1 MEAHF
6 FPRFL
11 PDNRHFLY
19 MKGAAPGMRAVFVGD
34 LEAAPDAQSNT
45 PILSTDYGV
54 AVAQAGPGAPPMVLF
69 LRDSTLV
76 AQQFDMRA
84 LALTGEPV
92 AVADQVAGMLNTA
105 IAHVSAS
112 RTGALVY
119 RTVTGNNRQ
128 LTWFNRQGD
137 VVGRPGE
144 RAPFGTMKVSPD
156 GTRAVVVR
164 RSAATGQLG
173 PVDRRSGQR
182 CSTRFTFDPGRTRSP
197 SGRQTAAPSPG
208 RRSRQQARHLSQV
221 R

>member
-1 MEAHF
+1 
-6 FPRFL
+6 
-11 PDNRHFLY
+11 
-19 MKGAAPGMRAVFVGD
+19 
-34 LEAAPDAQSNT
+34 
-45 PILSTDYGV
+45 
-54 AVAQAGPGAPPMVLF
+54 MVLF

-144 RAPFGTMKVSPD
+144 RAPYGTMKVSPD

-164 RSAATGQLG
+164 TIRGNRATRTCGSSIWSAVRAPASRSIQAGTN
-173 PVDRRSGQR
+173 
-182 CSTRFTFDPGRTRSP
+182 SP
-197 SGRQTAAPSPG
+197 SGRQTAATLAG
-208 RRSRQQARHLSQV
+208 HSRQQARHLSQV
-221 R
+221 RRWIGRGRTTVGTDGGEQSDGLDAERASDLHVER